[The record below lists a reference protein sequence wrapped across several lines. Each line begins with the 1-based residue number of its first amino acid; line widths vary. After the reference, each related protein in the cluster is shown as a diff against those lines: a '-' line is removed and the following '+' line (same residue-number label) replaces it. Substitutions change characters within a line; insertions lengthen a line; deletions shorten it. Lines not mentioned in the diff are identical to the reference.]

1 MVDALVV
8 VLLVLILVALVV
20 VGVLLARRGRAKPP
34 APASTAAD
42 PFSSAD
48 VDAVRGDPR
57 ELAPGALVE
66 IRGES
71 YGVRGTLRLTEDGWS
86 WTEHLLEN
94 AAGRRFWLSVEEDPE
109 LELVLFTELSDVTV
123 APGKTIE
130 LDGRTYRHQESG
142 TATFTAEGTTGLN
155 SGGTVHYQ
163 DYAAGDDARLSLESY
178 GESGKWEVSRGEVL
192 SRYEVR
198 SYPSGD

>member
-20 VGVLLARRGRAKPP
+20 VGVLLARRGRAEP
-34 APASTAAD
+34 AAGAEPAD
-42 PFSSAD
+42 PFGSGD

-57 ELAPGALVE
+57 ALAPGALVE

-86 WTEHLLEN
+86 WAEHLLEN

-109 LELVLFTELSDVTV
+109 LELVLFTELSDVVVTP
-123 APGKTIE
+123 AKTIE
-130 LDGRTYRHQESG
+130 LDGRSYRHQESG
-142 TATFTAEGTTGLN
+142 TATFTAEGTTGLD

-163 DYAAGDDARLSLESY
+163 DFAAGDDARLSLESY

-198 SYPSGD
+198 TYPAGS

>member
-1 MVDALVV
+1 MADVLIV
-8 VLLVLILVALVV
+8 VLLVLVLAALVV
-20 VGVLLARRGRAKPP
+20 VGVLLARRGRS
-34 APASTAAD
+34 APKAEAPRAD
-42 PFSSAD
+42 PFGSGD

-57 ELAPGALVE
+57 TLGPGAIAE

-71 YGVRGTLRLTEDGWS
+71 YAVRGTLRLTEDGWS

-109 LELVLFTELSDVTV
+109 LELVLFTALTDVTV
-123 APGKTIE
+123 TPGKTIE

-142 TATFTAEGTTGLN
+142 TATFTAEGTTGLD

-178 GESGKWEVSRGEVL
+178 GQSGKWEVSRGEVL

-198 SYPSGD
+198 IYPPAG

>member
-8 VLLVLILVALVV
+8 VLLVLVLVALVV
-20 VGVLLARRGRAKPP
+20 VGVLLARRGWAKPAEP
-34 APASTAAD
+34 APGTD
-42 PFSSAD
+42 PFGSAD

-109 LELVLFTELSDVTV
+109 LELVLFTALSDVTV
-123 APGKTIE
+123 TPGKTIE
-130 LDGRTYRHQESG
+130 LDGRSYRHQESG
-142 TATFTAEGTTGLN
+142 TATFTAEGTTGLD

-198 SYPSGD
+198 TYPAGN